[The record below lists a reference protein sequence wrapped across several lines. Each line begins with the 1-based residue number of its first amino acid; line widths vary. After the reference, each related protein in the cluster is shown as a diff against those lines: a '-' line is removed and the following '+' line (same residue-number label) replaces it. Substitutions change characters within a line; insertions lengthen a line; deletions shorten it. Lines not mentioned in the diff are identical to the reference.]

1 MANFAR
7 SLKSPYLSPRLRPSM
22 PGRSVSSSSDLSLPS
37 NSNSPLSED
46 FGPDVVSGRNTPTPL
61 SSRRAAPARDG
72 FFWDAEDVGGFLNA
86 PIRGNA
92 GFVLGQIPPRDM
104 IRFSKSPMSGAHCT
118 YHHHQPTRPVA
129 THQIDGRPS
138 SAKLEAASAHLA
150 SMATRASPS
159 SPSKPVAGQWDVQA
173 LSWRMAHGADGTL
186 RSLLLLLFLL
196 PSVSSS
202 SLSVFNIQAGPYG
215 H

>member
-72 FFWDAEDVGGFLNA
+72 FFWDAEDVGGFLSA
-86 PIRGNA
+86 QIRGKMKKTEFSRVISA
-92 GFVLGQIPPRDM
+92 SSWDKSHPRDM
-104 IRFSKSPMSGAHCT
+104 IQFSKSPMSGQSTLH
-118 YHHHQPTRPVA
+118 TRS
-129 THQIDGRPS
+129 TG
-138 SAKLEAASAHLA
+138 
-150 SMATRASPS
+150 
-159 SPSKPVAGQWDVQA
+159 VQA
-173 LSWRMAHGADGTL
+173 A
-186 RSLLLLLFLL
+186 
-196 PSVSSS
+196 PS
-202 SLSVFNIQAGPYG
+202 
-215 H
+215 